1 MPGSVP
7 KQMELTPKLI
17 RTAHLKE
24 FKQAGRKF
32 SCLTSYDHMTAGIF
46 DEAGIDVILVGD
58 SAADNSLGYSSTLPV
73 TIDEMVSF
81 GRAVSTAAKRSLVVI
96 DMPFGS
102 YETGPAD
109 ALANAIKMM
118 KTSGAAAVK
127 LEGGER
133 SSAQIA
139 AIVEAGIPVMGHIGF
154 TPQSVNAL
162 GGFKVQG
169 RGAGAEQLLADAKA
183 VEAAGAFAV
192 VLEMVPAEIAAQVT
206 RELSIPTIGI
216 GAGPDTDGQIL
227 VWTDFAGLSVQKPRK
242 FLKRYANIR
251 ETLLES
257 AKQYASEVSSGA
269 FPTQDHSFEN

>member
-1 MPGSVP
+1 
-7 KQMELTPKLI
+7 MELTPKLV

-24 FKQAGRKF
+24 FKQTGRKF

-73 TIDEMVSF
+73 TVDEMISF
-81 GRAVSTAAKRSLVVI
+81 GRAVSTAVKRSLVVI

-102 YETGPAD
+102 YETGAAD

-133 SSAQIA
+133 SCAQIA
-139 AIVEAGIPVMGHIGF
+139 AIVEAGIPVMGHVGF

-162 GGFKVQG
+162 GGFRVQG
-169 RGAGAEQLLADAKA
+169 RGEGAEQLIADAKA

-206 RELSIPTIGI
+206 REISIPTIGI

-227 VWTDFAGLSVQKPRK
+227 VWTDFAGLSAQKPRK
-242 FLKRYANIR
+242 FVKRYANIR

-257 AKQYASEVSSGA
+257 ARQYAAEVSNGE

>member
-1 MPGSVP
+1 MDQNQS
-7 KQMELTPKLI
+7 LTPKLV

-32 SCLTSYDHMTAGIF
+32 SCLTSYDHMTAGVF
-46 DEAGIDVILVGD
+46 DEAGIDVLLVGD
-58 SAADNSLGYSSTLPV
+58 SAADNSLGYTSTLPV
-73 TIDEMVSF
+73 TVDEMISF
-81 GRAVSTAAKRSLVVI
+81 GRAVASAAKRALVVI

-102 YETGPAD
+102 YETGAAD
-109 ALANAIKMM
+109 ALQNAIKLI
-118 KTSGAAAVK
+118 KTSGVAAVK

-133 SSAQIA
+133 SANQIK
-139 AIVEAGIPVMGHIGF
+139 AIVDAGIPVMGHIGF

-162 GGFKVQG
+162 GGFRVQG
-169 RGAGAEQLLADAKA
+169 RGEGAEQLLADAKA

-206 RELSIPTIGI
+206 AELSIPTIGI

-227 VWTDFAGLSVQKPRK
+227 VWTDFAGLSSQKPRK
-242 FLKRYANIR
+242 FVKRYANIR
-251 ETLLES
+251 ETLFES
-257 AKQYASEVSSGA
+257 AKQYSRDVNEGK